1 MPVKKESIEIAERRN
16 SIHRDSE
23 ARKNLNS
30 HKRSEYLQQPEVL
43 KRQGGF

>member
-16 SIHRDSE
+16 TIHGDSE

-30 HKRSEYLQQPEVL
+30 HKKSENLQQPEVL
-43 KRQGGF
+43 KRQGDF